1 MRYPIY
7 TPNINSYTS
16 SLLSAVESGWVS
28 SQGEFIDKTRN
39 VLQKTLGVPY
49 VVLTNNGTSSTHLLY
64 MSLRF
69 KYPELKK
76 IYLPNYVFVAVW
88 NCALYE
94 YSADMIDIL
103 ETDST
108 TLNMRE
114 DEEYIKSLEPNA
126 AVVVVHNVGNVVN
139 VPRLKR
145 LRPDLIFVE
154 DVCEAFMEQYEEQI
168 VGTSSLCAGLSF
180 FANKMI
186 TSGEGGAFYTSDPEL
201 YAFIYKT
208 CHHGHTTE
216 RYIYD
221 TLGYNYRMTNLQAAL
236 LYDQL
241 QDLDTIISMK
251 RNVYDR
257 YVKLFPS
264 ETATTGIWMFTVRLK
279 EVTNSKDMYQTLANY
294 GVDLRPMFY
303 NIDKHKHLKNLKPPA
318 DTFHH
323 EQIVMLPSSSTLTA
337 FDQVYIAMRV
347 KQYASK
353 SLSPLDIVQATSESL
368 MKFTSNS
375 IPSTFR
381 YFKNRSVP
389 DCMQSHSLTLLGLI
403 DNNPIGYAH
412 IDVEQKHWVGICVLP
427 EFQSK
432 GYGRILMNFLIDYA
446 RVTGIPELHLTVDLE
461 NTTAYTLYTKL
472 GFIECEKTSNHFL
485 MKKTI

>member
-7 TPNINSYTS
+7 TPNISSYTS
-16 SLLSAVESGWVS
+16 SLLSAIKSGWVS

-39 VLQKTLGVPY
+39 VLQKTLEVPY

-64 MSLRF
+64 MSLKF
-69 KYPELKK
+69 KHPELKR

-94 YSADMIDIL
+94 YPVEMLSIM

-114 DEEYIKSLEPNA
+114 DEEYIMSLEPNS

-154 DVCEAFMEQYEEQI
+154 DSCEAFMEKYEGQI
-168 VGTSSLCAGLSF
+168 VGTASLCAGLSF

-186 TSGEGGAFYTSDPEL
+186 TSGEGGAFYTSDPDL

-241 QDLDTIISMK
+241 QDLDSIISMK
-251 RNVYDR
+251 RCVYDR

-264 ETATTGIWMFTVRLK
+264 ETTTTGIWMFTVRLK
-279 EVTNSKDMYQTLANY
+279 EVTDSKDMYQTLAKY

-303 NIDKHKHLKNLKPPA
+303 NVNKHAHLKDLNPPA
-318 DTFHH
+318 DMFHH

-353 SLSPLDIVQATSESL
+353 TLSPLEIIQATPETLSE
-368 MKFTSNS
+368 FASNS

-381 YFKNRSVP
+381 YFKNRNVP
-389 DCMQSHSLTLLGLI
+389 DFMESHALTILGMI
-403 DNNPIGYAH
+403 DSKPIGYAH
-412 IDVEQKHWVGICVLP
+412 IDVEEKHWIGICILS

-432 GYGRILMNFLIDYA
+432 GYGRILMNFILNYA
-446 RVTGIPELHLTVDLE
+446 RVTRIQEVYLTVDLE
-461 NTTAYTLYTKL
+461 NIPAYTLYNSL

-485 MKKTI
+485 MRKTI

>member
-1 MRYPIY
+1 MHYPIY
-7 TPNINSYTS
+7 TPEIRPYTT
-16 SLLSAVESGWVS
+16 SLLSAIESGWVS

-39 VLQKTLGVPY
+39 VLQKKLEVPY

-64 MSLRF
+64 MSLKF
-69 KYPELKK
+69 KYPELKR

-94 YSADMIDIL
+94 YPVEMLSIM

-114 DEEYIKSLEPNA
+114 DEEYIMSLEPNA

-154 DVCEAFMEQYEEQI
+154 DSCEAFMERYEDQV
-168 VGTSSLCAGLSF
+168 VGTASLCSALSF

-208 CHHGHTTE
+208 CHHGHTNE

-241 QDLDTIISMK
+241 QDLDTIILMK
-251 RNVYDR
+251 TAVYYR
-257 YVKLFPS
+257 YVKLFPV
-264 ETATTGIWMFTVRLK
+264 ETATSGIWMFTVRLN
-279 EVTNSKDMYQTLANY
+279 EVTDSKNMYETLAKY

-303 NIDKHKHLKNLKPPA
+303 NINKHAHLKDLKPPS

-323 EQIVMLPSSSTLTA
+323 EQIVMLPSSSTLKA

-353 SLSPLDIVQATSESL
+353 TLSPLDIVEATPETLTEFASQ
-368 MKFTSNS
+368 T

-381 YFKNRSVP
+381 YFKNRTVP
-389 DCMQSHSLTLLGLI
+389 DCMKCHVLTILGLI
-403 DNNPIGYAH
+403 DGKAIGYAH
-412 IDVEQKHWVGICVLP
+412 IDYELGDWVGICILP

-432 GYGRILMNFLIDYA
+432 GYGRILMNFVIDYA
-446 RVTGIPELHLTVDLE
+446 RVTGIQELKLTVDLE
-461 NTTAYTLYTKL
+461 NEPAIKLYNSL
-472 GFIECEKTSNHFL
+472 GFIECERTANHFL
-485 MKKTI
+485 MKKSI